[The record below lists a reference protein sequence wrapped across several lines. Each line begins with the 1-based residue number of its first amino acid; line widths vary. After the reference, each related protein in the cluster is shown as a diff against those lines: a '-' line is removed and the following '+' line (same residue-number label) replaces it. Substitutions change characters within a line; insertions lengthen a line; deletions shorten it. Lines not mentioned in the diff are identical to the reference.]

1 MALKMSSNEV
11 NYINAMYQAKR
22 MVSSKIISIEDYL
35 KIEEKMAKK
44 YDLPITNLY
53 RTNHLISFT

>member
-1 MALKMSSNEV
+1 MSSNEV
-11 NYINAMYQAKR
+11 NYINAMHQAKR
-22 MVSSKIISIEDYL
+22 MFSFKIISLEDYL

-44 YDLPITNLY
+44 YGLPITNIY